1 MASLARVSCGKITRL
16 ARAQMPPNSSGGSG
30 DGNGAQATAASS
42 LQDACLFSG
51 PTDVRSSAWL
61 GSAFPLTK
69 LCDPSPEIGHR
80 PAYECEPFHTAR
92 FSILRD

>member
-42 LQDACLFSG
+42 LQDACLF
-51 PTDVRSSAWL
+51 RSHRRPNI
-61 GSAFPLTK
+61 GMSAFPLTK